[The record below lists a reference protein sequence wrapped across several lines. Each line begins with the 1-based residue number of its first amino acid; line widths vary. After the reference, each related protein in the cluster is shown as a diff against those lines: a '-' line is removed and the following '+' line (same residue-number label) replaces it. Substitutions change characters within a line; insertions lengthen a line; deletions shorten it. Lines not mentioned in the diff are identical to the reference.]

1 MTGKLTLVATPIGNL
16 GDMSERALE
25 ALREADLIAAED
37 TRNTVRLLNHFEI
50 KKPMTSYHE
59 FNKIDK
65 AYELCGEIKNG
76 KNVALVTDAG
86 MPAVSDPGED
96 LVRIAYES
104 GIAVTIVP
112 GPCAAVCALALS
124 GLPTRR
130 FAFEAFLPADKTERA
145 EILDELKDETR
156 TVILY
161 EAPHRLLKTL
171 TELIPVFGEE
181 RRISI
186 VRELTKIHEEVFC
199 TTLKAAA
206 ERYAAPEGEKLIRG
220 EYVLV
225 IEGKSREAVKT
236 EQQAEWN
243 TMTIAEHVALYEAG
257 GTAHKEAMRLAA
269 KDRGISRREVYQA
282 LLNNSS
288 S

>member
-16 GDMSERALE
+16 GDMSERALD

-37 TRNTVRLLNHFEI
+37 TRNTIRLLNHFEI

-86 MPAVSDPGED
+86 MPAVSDPGEE
-96 LVRIAYES
+96 LVRIAYEN

-124 GLPTRR
+124 GLPARR
-130 FAFEAFLPADKTERA
+130 FVFEAFLPADKTERT
-145 EILDELKDETR
+145 EILNELKDETR

-171 TELIPVFGEE
+171 TELIPVFGEG

-186 VRELTKIHEEVFC
+186 VRELTKIHEEVFR
-199 TTLKAAA
+199 TTLKDAA

-225 IEGKSREAVKT
+225 IEGKSRDAVRT
-236 EQQAEWN
+236 EKQAEWN

-257 GTAHKEAMRLAA
+257 GAARKDAMRLAA

-282 LLNNSS
+282 LLDNSS